1 MAQRFAGASGV
12 TDLRVARSYLGNRSD
27 PTPWS
32 ERRRVYLSQRPTSS
46 SRPPGD
52 PPSTGL
58 RSRPRPV
65 AVVVGAGG
73 VLAAAYVGV
82 RYALDQRR
90 LAPDVIIGSAVSA
103 LDEAITA
110 ARPGRAAPRPHH
122 VCRQI
127 VASGMGALHARL
139 RSLLLLIV
147 LGGFRNG
154 AIALPT
160 PSTCISS
167 PARTVG
173 SSGSAPGHS
182 LSADGCSAVA
192 NGLGAFAPGR
202 SPVHRLDP
210 ATHVGPRNCISPTA
224 HLSHERSYLDRSP
237 NTGALIGD
245 RYGATAATDV
255 DGWSP

>member
-127 VASGMGALHARL
+127 VASGMGALHDRL

-154 AIALPT
+154 AIAPPT

>member
-52 PPSTGL
+52 PPATGL
-58 RSRPRPV
+58 RSRPRP
-65 AVVVGAGG
+65 VGAGG

-90 LAPDVIIGSAVSA
+90 LAPDVIIGRAVSA

-110 ARPGRAAPRPHH
+110 AHPGRAAPRPHD
-122 VCRQI
+122 VCPQI
-127 VASGMGALHARL
+127 VAGGMGALHARL

-160 PSTCISS
+160 PSTCFSS
-167 PARTVG
+167 PARTAG

-192 NGLGAFAPGR
+192 NGLGAFVPGR
-202 SPVHRLDP
+202 SPVHRLNP
-210 ATHVGPRNCISPTA
+210 AAPVGPRNCISPTA
-224 HLSHERSYLDRSP
+224 HLSHERSYLDRSL

-255 DGWSP
+255 DGRSP

>member
-73 VLAAAYVGV
+73 VLAAAYG
-82 RYALDQRR
+82 
-90 LAPDVIIGSAVSA
+90 
-103 LDEAITA
+103 
-110 ARPGRAAPRPHH
+110 
-122 VCRQI
+122 
-127 VASGMGALHARL
+127 GMGALHDRL

-255 DGWSP
+255 DDWSP